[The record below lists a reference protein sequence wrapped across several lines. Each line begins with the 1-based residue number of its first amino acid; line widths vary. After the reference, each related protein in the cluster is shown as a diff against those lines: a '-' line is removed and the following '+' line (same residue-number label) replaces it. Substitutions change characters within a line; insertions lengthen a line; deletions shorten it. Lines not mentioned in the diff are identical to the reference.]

1 MSEAKLREIQVAFTD
16 GTVGPGRATGNNAAW
31 MCACDDPIPLLGTL
45 FPPNSQT
52 VCPTCNRRYTL
63 DAGANGV
70 TEVASSVGKAST

>member
-1 MSEAKLREIQVAFTD
+1 MSEVKLREIQVAFAD

-31 MCACDDPIPLLGTL
+31 MCACDDLMPLLGTL

-52 VCPTCNRRYTL
+52 VCPNCGRRYAL

-70 TEVASSVGKAST
+70 TEVAAGVEKTT